1 MAIKITLDS
10 FLAVI
15 KRSTL
20 LSDEQ
25 VATALEKFRAGNGI
39 TTDAK
44 PFAEYLVRSK
54 QLTVWQAEKV
64 LQGKHKGFF
73 LGRYRLLSL
82 LGKGGMSSVYLA
94 EHMVMKRHCALKV
107 LPAKRVNDASYLGRF
122 HREAQAVAALDHPN
136 IVRAYDVDM
145 TTDAGIEI
153 HFLSMEFVKGK
164 NLLEIVQERG
174 PVPIAD
180 GAEMVRQS
188 ALGLHHA
195 HVAGLVHRDVKPGN
209 LLYTPT
215 GVIKVLD
222 LGLARFFDDGDHSL
236 TVQHDEK
243 VLGTADYISPEQ
255 AIDSHKVDA
264 RTDIYSLGCTL
275 YFLLSGHPP
284 FNTGSLAQ
292 RLVAHQM
299 KPAPPITNDRL
310 DVPAALQAIMEKMM
324 AKKKDQRY
332 QTAQEVADA
341 IAKWQTDS
349 LISSAPEVV
358 AAVPGEAIAKP
369 VSAVASPPA
378 VQAKP
383 VATSITRPAPASS
396 PQEKK
401 PGGSGVRSAN
411 TTGGHK
417 SPLPKASVS
426 DHSGGDAAGDLGN
439 FLSGL
444 SSRIHPG
451 DDDTA
456 PSSDSQ
462 ASRSSSKKL
471 AQAAVETAKHNQSQ
485 TELAHRT
492 QTPLSKDIDL
502 DFLDEVFD
510 PSRLN
515 LDGLDII
522 EEPAEPESQT
532 PSAPNASRAKPPGK
546 ASPAASTPASPA
558 KTSRSIPPLWWVG
571 GGVGL
576 LGLALVGWLI
586 FGGDPNPPKIAP
598 NTKPTK
604 PLPAT
609 TLAVIEVG
617 PRGHFTTI
625 GQAVEFVREN
635 FQPLRAQETRTIQV
649 TGGYTYPETLHILS
663 SGRSHFP
670 RNVTVKSVG
679 PTAAVI
685 QGDGVKPVLNI
696 QDAES
701 LTIEGFVIDAHQADI
716 AIRVAGYSPVG
727 RLTALKVKRFQKTAV
742 LLEDV
747 AAQAGEEF
755 QLSDLHIQGDSPE
768 AAGVRCQT
776 ASGGNTVCVQL
787 KNLRVIG
794 PLRTGVET
802 SGTFW
807 MSSISDSVIA
817 KCRVGIRFQGGTLI
831 DASLINNTLFQNEQ
845 GIVFARLPEAG
856 SGNLKVWHTLF
867 SGNTQADAVLETGDA
882 AALTSML
889 LSPTEGRHHNR
900 SDRKDADTN
909 GLDVFTGDGQ
919 RGVVTTFV
927 SADPSNPGYLKPST
941 AELNVAT
948 PAAGARGYIGAIA
961 P

>member
-44 PFAEYLVRSK
+44 PFAEYLVRNK

-145 TTDAGIEI
+145 AADAGIDI

-164 NLLEIVQERG
+164 NLLEIVQEQG
-174 PVPIAD
+174 PVSIAD
-180 GAEMVRQS
+180 AAEMVRQS

-195 HVAGLVHRDVKPGN
+195 HQAGLVHRDVKPGN
-209 LLYTPT
+209 LLFTPT

-292 RLVAHQM
+292 RLVAHQT
-299 KPAPPITNDRL
+299 KPAPAITNDRP

-324 AKKKDQRY
+324 AKKMEQRY
-332 QTAQEVADA
+332 QTAQEVAEA
-341 IAKWQTDS
+341 ISKWQTES
-349 LISSAPEVV
+349 STRSAPAVV
-358 AAVPGEAIAKP
+358 AAAPVAEIVKPASGVAKAP
-369 VSAVASPPA
+369 AASVKPA
-378 VQAKP
+378 VP
-383 VATSITRPAPASS
+383 STTSPAPASRPS
-396 PQEKK
+396 AKT
-401 PGGSGVRSAN
+401 PGGSGVGAAKSA
-411 TTGGHK
+411 
-417 SPLPKASVS
+417 
-426 DHSGGDAAGDLGN
+426 SGKKTPSAKTPVRGNSRGDAADVLGN

-444 SSRIHPG
+444 SSHIDPG
-451 DDDTA
+451 DNDA
-456 PSSDSQ
+456 PPPSDSQ
-462 ASRSSSKKL
+462 TSRSSSKKL
-471 AQAAVETAKHNQSQ
+471 TQAAIDTAKHGDSK
-485 TELAHRT
+485 TEV
-492 QTPLSKDIDL
+492 TPRIDPSISKEVDL
-502 DFLDEVFD
+502 DFLDQVFD

-522 EEPAEPESQT
+522 EEPEEADSQT
-532 PSAPNASRAKPPGK
+532 HSVPPISSTKLTGKPSPQA
-546 ASPAASTPASPA
+546 TPTQTL
-558 KTSRSIPPLWWVG
+558 KTIPPLWWVG
-571 GGVGL
+571 GGGGL
-576 LGLALVGWLI
+576 LVLALVGWLI
-586 FGGDPNPPKIAP
+586 FGGESSPPKIAP

-609 TLAVIEVG
+609 NLAVIEVG
-617 PRGHFTTI
+617 PQGHFTTI
-625 GQAVEFVREN
+625 GQAVEFVRHN
-635 FQPLRAQETRTIQV
+635 FRPLGTQETRTIQV
-649 TGGYTYPETLHILS
+649 TGGFTYPESIQII
-663 SGRSHFP
+663 SGGRNHFP
-670 RNVTVKSVG
+670 RGVILKSVG

-685 QGDGVKPVLNI
+685 LGDGVKPVLNI

-701 LTIEGFVIDAHQADI
+701 LTIEGFVIDAHKADI

-727 RLTALKVKRFQKTAV
+727 LLSSLKVRHFQRTAV

-747 AAQAGEEF
+747 AAQGGEEF
-755 QLSDLHIQGDSPE
+755 QLDDLHIQGDSPD
-768 AAGVRCQT
+768 AVGIRCQT
-776 ASGGNTVCVQL
+776 APGGNTVCVQF
-787 KNLRVIG
+787 KSLRVIG
-794 PLRTGVET
+794 PLRSGLET

-807 MSSISDSVIA
+807 KSSITDCVLA
-817 KCRVGIRFQGGTLI
+817 QCGVGIRFQGGTLI
-831 DASLINNTLFQNEQ
+831 DASLINNTLYQNER
-845 GIVFARLPEAG
+845 GIVFSRLPEAG

-900 SDRKDADTN
+900 SDRKDADVK

-927 SADPSNPGYLKPST
+927 STDPATPEFLKPST
-941 AELNVAT
+941 PDLNVAT
-948 PAAGARGYIGAIA
+948 PMAGAKGYIGAVA